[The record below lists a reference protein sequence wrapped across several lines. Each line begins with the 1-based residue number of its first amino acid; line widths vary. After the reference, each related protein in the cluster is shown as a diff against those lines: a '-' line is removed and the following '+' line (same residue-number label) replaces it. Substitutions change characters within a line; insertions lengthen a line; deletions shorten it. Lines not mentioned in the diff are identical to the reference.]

1 MTECALGYALRF
13 HRGQPQQVYKCIGH
27 HNKQPDIGIIQ
38 ISMDDAVYFFQSLVQ
53 GVPVDIE
60 FLRGQN
66 RISSAVQISPQ
77 CFQKICFILRIIYIK
92 LHYTGMA
99 QMSSVDPAGA
109 VVHKIVQHIV
119 LKIIAPLMRTIF
131 FSHLKSS
138 QSLFIIAGKSA
149 EIKENITDAGV
160 K

>member
-77 CFQKICFILRIIYIK
+77 CFQKICFILRIIYK
-92 LHYTGMA
+92 AALHRDGTDVFRRSGWC
-99 QMSSVDPAGA
+99 
-109 VVHKIVQHIV
+109 
-119 LKIIAPLMRTIF
+119 R
-131 FSHLKSS
+131 
-138 QSLFIIAGKSA
+138 SA
-149 EIKENITDAGV
+149 
-160 K
+160 